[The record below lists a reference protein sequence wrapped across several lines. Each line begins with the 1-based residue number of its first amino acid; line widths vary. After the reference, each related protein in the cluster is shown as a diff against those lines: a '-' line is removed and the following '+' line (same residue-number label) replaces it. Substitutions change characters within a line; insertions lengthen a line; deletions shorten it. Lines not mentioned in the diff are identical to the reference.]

1 MKIITLTLNP
11 AFDVHC
17 SIDRFNVYHENVL
30 KREAAEAGGKGVNVS
45 RALSSCGVDNLAVVV
60 VGKDNQAEFIEKLN
74 ADGLNFKYVS
84 VPGRIRENITV
95 HEPYNPETRIS
106 FEGFSCDKGV
116 LTEVKEK
123 IGEVDENTVIT
134 FTGSAP
140 NGIDVSNIKDLLSE
154 LRKKGAKIVI
164 DSRTFS
170 LEDLIDF
177 KPWLIKPNKDEAE
190 KYTGKKISEISDAKE
205 IALDL
210 KTKGIENVIISLGEL
225 GAVLSCADGEFYAL
239 PPKVDALSTI
249 GAGDSTIAG
258 FISAYTDGKGSAE
271 RLKTAVAFGTAA
283 CLREGTLPPDGKDVQ
298 KIIKQIKV
306 I

>member
-1 MKIITLTLNP
+1 M
-11 AFDVHC
+11 
-17 SIDRFNVYHENVL
+17 
-30 KREAAEAGGKGVNVS
+30 
-45 RALSSCGVDNLAVVV
+45 AVVV
-60 VGKDNQAEFIEKLN
+60 VGKDNQAEFIEKLD

-106 FEGFSCDKGV
+106 FEGFSCDKSV
-116 LTEVKEK
+116 LTEVKER
-123 IGEVDENTVIT
+123 IGEVGEDTVIT

-140 NGIDVSNIKDLLSE
+140 NGIDVSNIKDLLWE
-154 LRKKGAKIVI
+154 LKLKGAKIVI

-170 LEDLIDF
+170 LEDLIERTIPYGF
-177 KPWLIKPNKDEAE
+177 N
-190 KYTGKKISEISDAKE
+190 KKISEISDAKE
-205 IALDL
+205 IALEL
-210 KTKGIENVIISLGEL
+210 KLKGIENVIISLGEL

-258 FISAYTDGKGSAE
+258 FISAYTDGKDSAE

-283 CLREGTLPPDGKDVQ
+283 CLREGTLPPDRKDVE
-298 KIIKQIKV
+298 KIINQIKV
-306 I
+306 G